1 MAIGIGSLIGAGLK
15 VGSAI
20 FGGIKQRRAA
30 KNMQA
35 RVKKQLKENED
46 WYNRRYNEDAT
57 QRADAQ
63 RLITLTQDAMRRSN
77 QAAAGAAAVT
87 GGTTE
92 SVAAAKAA
100 SNQAMADTTSQIAAD
115 AEARKDAIE
124 QQYMANKANLN
135 EQLNQIDLMKAH
147 NTAQAV
153 QLGMG
158 GIGDMSSE
166 LNDTLGYIG
175 KKK

>member
-20 FGGIKQRRAA
+20 FGGIKQRKAA
-30 KNMQA
+30 KRQEA
-35 RVKKQLKENED
+35 RVNQMKRENED
-46 WYNRRYNEDAT
+46 WFNRRYNEDAT

-77 QAAAGAAAVT
+77 QAAAGTAAVM

-92 SVAAAKAA
+92 SIAAAKAA
-100 SNQAMADTTSQIAAD
+100 SNQAMADTTSQIAAS

-135 EQLNQIDLMKAH
+135 EQLNQIDTKKAQ

-153 QLGMG
+153 QS
-158 GIGDMSSE
+158 GIGAVGDMLGD

-175 KKK
+175 K